1 MSIKIQGPLRILYG
15 FELFFYFFKE
25 LVKANLLVAK
35 SVLESNDK
43 LRPAI
48 VQIPLDVK
56 TDLPITLL
64 ANMITLT
71 PGTLS
76 LDISKDRKFLFIHVL
91 DTSDVEQTVTEI
103 KSGFEKR
110 LLRLYD

>member
-1 MSIKIQGPLRILYG
+1 MKNKIRGPVRILYG
-15 FELFFYFFKE
+15 FELFFYFFWE
-25 LVKANLLVAK
+25 LIKANLQVAK
-35 SVLESNDK
+35 AVLQSNEK
-43 LRPAI
+43 LSPAI

-56 TDLPITLL
+56 TDFPITLL

-76 LDISKDRKFLFIHVL
+76 LDVSKDRKFLFVHVL
-91 DTSDVEQTVTEI
+91 NTSDTEQTISEI
-103 KSGFEKR
+103 KSGFERR